1 MSAEDF
7 LGPSEEQN
15 ATPKATDYLKGIA
28 SGVGGLASGVGYLA
42 EAAGADKVGAAIRGV
57 GDTTQ
62 QYWKD
67 AMTPAG
73 KRAAESQV
81 FEDDPGSTLP
91 KLGDRWGQ
99 ALGMGV
105 AQSAPSMLAAAI
117 PGGIAAAGLRGIAG
131 LAASRGIGGAL
142 APLAAGTAAP
152 IGGWGANL
160 AGQVAARVPTALGFG
175 AAEGATAGAMNAAR
189 LRPGQTPLSEG
200 LAPTD

>member
-7 LGPSEEQN
+7 LGPSEDQN

-62 QYWKD
+62 KYWQD

-81 FEDDPGSTLP
+81 FDDDPGSMLP
-91 KLGDRWGQ
+91 KLGERWGQ

-117 PGGIAAAGLRGIAG
+117 PGGIAATGLRGIAG

-142 APLAAGTAAP
+142 
-152 IGGWGANL
+152 
-160 AGQVAARVPTALGFG
+160 VPSG
-175 AAEGATAGAMNAAR
+175 TAGANGVN
-189 LRPGQTPLSEG
+189 PGDAGNGGSGALNGSPAGKGGDGADGKITIVEVI
-200 LAPTD
+200 